1 MGRDLK
7 KMKSVICLI
16 IFQTALSGKKFLV
29 EVKDGPEKENKLSAQ
44 KMEKMETSTMKT
56 EGKDYMEGESDHDF
70 PDVVS
75 IWNKDPDASIWSAQ
89 KACLG
94 QYSKMP
100 GKSSHG
106 KPVYKNIDRKD
117 RFFFVGAN
125 GFWYCSY
132 TYGPTAGGF
141 LAAVKTKGAPRW
153 TRYSFGPKSFI
164 IEGSVDY
171 PDIVSIS
178 NTDPNKP
185 LSSYQQTMLGQYSK
199 MPGKYSRGQPVYE
212 HNNRKD
218 RFFFEGVNGF
228 WYTSYTYGP
237 TAGGYIIATWK
248 NGAWKTWG
256 AHMGTQSVIFEGMN
270 IEDMGPG

>member
-1 MGRDLK
+1 MLFHAVFPDKGSSWKNSKNILVYLIKCMPKALK
-7 KMKSVICLI
+7 QSLI
-16 IFQTALSGKKFLV
+16 KNVPYS
-29 EVKDGPEKENKLSAQ
+29 
-44 KMEKMETSTMKT
+44 
-56 EGKDYMEGESDHDF
+56 GESDHDF

-100 GKSSHG
+100 GKSSRG
-106 KPVYKNIDRKD
+106 RPVYKNIDRKD

-164 IEGSVDY
+164 IEGMS
-171 PDIVSIS
+171 
-178 NTDPNKP
+178 
-185 LSSYQQTMLGQYSK
+185 
-199 MPGKYSRGQPVYE
+199 
-212 HNNRKD
+212 
-218 RFFFEGVNGF
+218 
-228 WYTSYTYGP
+228 
-237 TAGGYIIATWK
+237 
-248 NGAWKTWG
+248 
-256 AHMGTQSVIFEGMN
+256 
-270 IEDMGPG
+270 IEDMVPVFMKHPIFRIK